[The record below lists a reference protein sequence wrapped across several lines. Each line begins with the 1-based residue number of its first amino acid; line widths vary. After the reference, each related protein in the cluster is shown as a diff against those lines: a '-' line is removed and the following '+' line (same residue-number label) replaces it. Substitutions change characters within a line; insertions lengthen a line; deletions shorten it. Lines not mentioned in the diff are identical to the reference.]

1 MDILAALKREEA
13 KFEKQAEVARQQLET
28 VRAAMKILQG
38 GKASSGT
45 APHRKRRVM
54 SAAVRAKLS
63 KKAKERWA
71 RIKAGKKTVPK
82 PKS

>member
-13 KFEKQAEVARQQLET
+13 KFEKQADVARQQLDT
-28 VRAAMKILQG
+28 VRAAIKILQRGTTG
-38 GKASSGT
+38 GGTVSG
-45 APHRKRRVM
+45 RKKRVM

-71 RIKAGKKTVPK
+71 RIKAAKGKAQ
-82 PKS
+82 KSK

>member
-13 KFEKQAEVARQQLET
+13 KCEKQADAARQQLET
-28 VRAAMKILQG
+28 VRAAMKILQDGITKG
-38 GKASSGT
+38 GKAPG
-45 APHRKRRVM
+45 RKKRVM

-71 RIKAGKKTVPK
+71 RIKAAKNKAQK
-82 PKS
+82 AK